1 MAPGKCELR
10 HGIGYPTSGMLS
22 RMRDQ
27 PFRKFGLCAS
37 SCGALGAVLFAN
49 SSFAQS
55 AEEAGVGVSQ
65 SGAGWFFIA
74 AAIIVLAALVLRSQ
88 PFHFTGQYRQW
99 RAENRIRKTLRN
111 CGRDVIH
118 DFVLPGAYGGRSRID
133 HALLTK
139 GGIICIL
146 ARHYDGTIFGKPE
159 DPQWLNV
166 DGTIRRKF
174 LNPMIQNEARVRA
187 LQKIVPGVP
196 VRNLVVF
203 TGDVHFSA
211 ERDKNVIHL
220 DQLNSAIAM
229 LRFGPCQVED
239 WDASWLSVKSA
250 ALDNSGRSERL
261 AAQPG

>member
-1 MAPGKCELR
+1 MLSPDKFELR
-10 HGIGYPTSGMLS
+10 HGSDCITSGSLS
-22 RMRDQ
+22 FMTENGLEK
-27 PFRKFGLCAS
+27 PAFRE
-37 SCGALGAVLFAN
+37 CGHSALLAVLIAPSALAQADRAAPVGISN
-49 SSFAQS
+49 SA
-55 AEEAGVGVSQ
+55 V
-65 SGAGWFFIA
+65 GWFFIA
-74 AAIIVLAALVLRSQ
+74 AAIVVLVALLMRSR
-88 PFHFTGQYRQW
+88 PLHFGGRYRHW

-111 CGRDVIH
+111 CGKDVIH
-118 DFVLPGAYGGRSRID
+118 DFVLPGAYGGKSRID

-146 ARHYDGTIFGKPE
+146 ARHYDGTIFGKPD

-166 DGTIRRKF
+166 DGTVRRKF
-174 LNPMIQNEARVRA
+174 LNPTIQNEGCVRA

-220 DQLNSAIAM
+220 KQLNSAIAM
-229 LRFGPCQVED
+229 FRFGPSQVED

-250 ALDNSGRSERL
+250 ALDNSAGDERF
-261 AAQPG
+261 A

>member
-1 MAPGKCELR
+1 MTENSLQKPDFLTR
-10 HGIGYPTSGMLS
+10 
-22 RMRDQ
+22 
-27 PFRKFGLCAS
+27 
-37 SCGALGAVLFAN
+37 SCSVLLAILFATEVL
-49 SSFAQS
+49 AQNEKAVS
-55 AEEAGVGVSQ
+55 IGVSN
-65 SGAGWFFIA
+65 SGFGWFLIT
-74 AAIIVLAALVLRSQ
+74 AAIVVLATLLMRSQ
-88 PFHFTGQYRQW
+88 PFHLGSQYREW

-118 DFVLPGAYGGRSRID
+118 DFVLPGAYGGKSRID

-166 DGTIRRKF
+166 DGTVRRKF
-174 LNPMIQNEARVRA
+174 LNPMIQNAGRVRA

-211 ERDKNVIHL
+211 ERDKNVIQL
-220 DQLNSAIAM
+220 KQLNSAIAM
-229 LRFGPCQVED
+229 FRFGPSQVED

-250 ALDNSGRSERL
+250 ALGNSTKGEAL
-261 AAQPG
+261 ASHAG